1 MSAARW
7 IALAAAGFAL
17 SACATVAPEDAS
29 DAPMTYSCGAGKR
42 FVASYALDGRIVR
55 VTAGGQTKI
64 LRQVKKKR
72 GDPIFAAGGVTLTT
86 KGAMADLDGAPAGPY
101 RNCRTG

>member
-7 IALAAAGFAL
+7 IGLAAGLALAG
-17 SACATVAPEDAS
+17 CATVAPEDAT
-29 DAPMTYSCGAGKR
+29 DAPMTYTCGAGKR

-55 VTAGGQTKI
+55 VTAGGQTNT
-64 LRQVKKKR
+64 LRQVKTKK

-86 KGAMADLDGAPAGPY
+86 KGATADLGGAAAGPY